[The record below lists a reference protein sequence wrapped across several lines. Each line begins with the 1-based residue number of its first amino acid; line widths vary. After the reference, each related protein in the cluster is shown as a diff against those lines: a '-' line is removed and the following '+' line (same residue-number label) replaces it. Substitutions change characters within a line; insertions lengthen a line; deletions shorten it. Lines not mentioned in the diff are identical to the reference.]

1 MPKILVTIL
10 FSFAAVLIIASQ
22 VLFTV
27 DETEQAIVLQFG
39 QPVSG
44 FSDELV
50 KGPGLHVK
58 LPFVQN
64 VRYFDSRILSVDPQ
78 PERMNISSEK
88 TVVSSSDQDA
98 ENIEAVAAEVSGEP
112 ILVDTFARYR
122 IVDPLAFLKTL
133 REIAGANSR
142 IGGIMGNVT
151 RNVLG
156 QTTLREILSEK
167 RSEIMLTIRDEV
179 NRAMKDGGFGVEIV
193 DIRIVRADLT
203 QKLRA
208 STVNRMITERR
219 QAATETRA
227 RGREKALEIRS
238 TAEKEKTVL
247 LANAQ
252 RDSQIIRAEGDKEAI
267 RIYAKAFNRDPS
279 FYAFLRSMEAYGNV
293 LDSEETQMILSPD
306 SEFLRYFKN
315 K

>member
-1 MPKILVTIL
+1 MPKILVTLL
-10 FSFAAVLIIASQ
+10 FSFAAVLIVASQ

-39 QPVSG
+39 QPVTG
-44 FSDELV
+44 LSDEIV

-88 TVVSSSDQDA
+88 DPVLLNEEGEEV
-98 ENIEAVAAEVSGEP
+98 EVVAAEVSGEP

-133 REIAGANSR
+133 REISGANSR

-151 RNVLG
+151 RNILG

-167 RSEIMLTIRDEV
+167 RSDIMQAIRDEV

-203 QKLRA
+203 AKLRA

-267 RIYAKAFNRDPS
+267 RTYAKAFNKDPS

>member
-1 MPKILVTIL
+1 
-10 FSFAAVLIIASQ
+10 
-22 VLFTV
+22 
-27 DETEQAIVLQFG
+27 
-39 QPVSG
+39 
-44 FSDELV
+44 
-50 KGPGLHVK
+50 
-58 LPFVQN
+58 
-64 VRYFDSRILSVDPQ
+64 
-78 PERMNISSEK
+78 
-88 TVVSSSDQDA
+88 
-98 ENIEAVAAEVSGEP
+98 
-112 ILVDTFARYR
+112 
-122 IVDPLAFLKTL
+122 
-133 REIAGANSR
+133 
-142 IGGIMGNVT
+142 MGNVT

>member
-133 REIAGANSR
+133 RENC
-142 IGGIMGNVT
+142 
-151 RNVLG
+151 
-156 QTTLREILSEK
+156 
-167 RSEIMLTIRDEV
+167 
-179 NRAMKDGGFGVEIV
+179 
-193 DIRIVRADLT
+193 
-203 QKLRA
+203 
-208 STVNRMITERR
+208 
-219 QAATETRA
+219 
-227 RGREKALEIRS
+227 GR
-238 TAEKEKTVL
+238 
-247 LANAQ
+247 
-252 RDSQIIRAEGDKEAI
+252 
-267 RIYAKAFNRDPS
+267 
-279 FYAFLRSMEAYGNV
+279 
-293 LDSEETQMILSPD
+293 
-306 SEFLRYFKN
+306 
-315 K
+315 